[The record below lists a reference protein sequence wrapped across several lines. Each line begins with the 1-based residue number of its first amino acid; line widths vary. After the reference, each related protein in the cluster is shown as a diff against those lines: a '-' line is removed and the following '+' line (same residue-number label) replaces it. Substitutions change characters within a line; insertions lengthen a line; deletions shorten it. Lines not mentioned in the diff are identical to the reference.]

1 MAFFLFGALQ
11 QFYFDGNKRTSR
23 FMMNG
28 ILMSDGLDA
37 ISVPAARA
45 QEFNEN
51 MVRFYVGKDATG
63 MMSFLIDCEP
73 KDAPKPRPALS
84 SGPSM

>member
-1 MAFFLFGALQ
+1 MRGRQ
-11 QFYFDGNKRTSR
+11 IDFDGNRRTAR

-28 ILMSDGLDA
+28 VLMSNGLDA

-51 MVRFYVGKDATG
+51 MVRFYVGKDATE
-63 MMSFLIDCEP
+63 MMGFLIECQP
-73 KDAPKPRPALS
+73 KDAPEPESAPAS
-84 SGPSM
+84 AFARRTD